1 MTGPKLTP
9 ATPAPGAQARG
20 ALVTGAAQRIGRAI
34 ALGLAQDGWH
44 VIVHYHRS
52 ADAAA
57 ETVAAIEAQG
67 GTATAIAADLA
78 DPAAAAGLI
87 TAAAQATGG
96 LGCLVNNASL
106 FAADD
111 IATVDAAGFDA
122 MMAVNLR
129 APVLLSR
136 AFAENLPAGADG
148 AAGVAGAEGV
158 IINLLD
164 QKLVNPNPDFLSYTL
179 SKYGL
184 SGLTTTL
191 AMALGPRIRV
201 CGVAPG
207 LTLPSGDQPPDQFAA
222 VHGRTP
228 LGRGATAADI
238 AGAVRYLVSAQAVTG
253 EVVLVDG
260 GQHLV
265 GSARD
270 VMFIETADG
279 QPGAGN
285 GDNGGNGA

>member
-1 MTGPKLTP
+1 MT
-9 ATPAPGAQARG
+9 APTSARG

-34 ALGLAQDGWH
+34 ALGLANDGWH
-44 VIVHYHRS
+44 PVVHYHRS
-52 ADAAA
+52 GDAAA
-57 ETVAAIEAQG
+57 ETVAAIEERG
-67 GTATAIAADLA
+67 GTATAIAADLS
-78 DPAAAAGLI
+78 DPDAAAGLV
-87 TAAAQATGG
+87 AAAAAATGG
-96 LGCLVNNASL
+96 LGCLVNNASM

-111 IATVDAAGFDA
+111 IGSVSAAGFDA
-122 MMAVNLR
+122 IMAVNLR

-136 AFAENLPAGADG
+136 AFAEALPDS
-148 AAGVAGAEGV
+148 AEGV
-158 IINLLD
+158 IVNLLD

-191 AMALGPRIRV
+191 AMALAPRIRV

-207 LTLPSGDQPPDQFAA
+207 LTLPSADQRPEQFAA

-228 LGRGATAADI
+228 LGRGATVDDI
-238 AGAVRYLVSAQAVTG
+238 AGAVRYLVAADAVTG

-265 GSARD
+265 GSDRD
-270 VMFIETADG
+270 VMFDRPSDG
-279 QPGAGN
+279 GK
-285 GDNGGNGA
+285 GG

>member
-1 MTGPKLTP
+1 M
-9 ATPAPGAQARG
+9 
-20 ALVTGAAQRIGRAI
+20 TGAAQRIGRAI
-34 ALGLAQDGWH
+34 ALGLAEDGWH
-44 VIVHYHRS
+44 VVVHYHRS

-57 ETVAAIEAQG
+57 ETVVAIEAQG
-67 GTATAIAADLA
+67 GTATAIAADLS

-96 LGCLVNNASL
+96 LGCLVNNASM

-136 AFAENLPAGADG
+136 AFAENLAAGADG
-148 AAGVAGAEGV
+148 ADGV

-207 LTLPSGDQPPDQFAA
+207 LTLPSGDQPPGQFAA
-222 VHGRTP
+222 VQSRTP

-238 AGAVRYLVSAQAVTG
+238 AGAVRYLVSAPAVTG

-270 VMFIETADG
+270 VMFIDTADG
-279 QPGAGN
+279 EPGAGN
-285 GDNGGNGA
+285 GDSGGNGA

>member
-1 MTGPKLTP
+1 MTTENTP
-9 ATPAPGAQARG
+9 RA
-20 ALVTGAAQRIGRAI
+20 ALVTGAGQRIGRAI
-34 ALGLAQDGWH
+34 ALGLAGDGWQI
-44 VIVHYHRS
+44 VVHYHRS
-52 ADAAA
+52 EKAAA

-67 GTATAIAADLA
+67 GQATAIAADLS
-78 DPAAAAGLI
+78 DPAAAAQLVK
-87 TAAAQATGG
+87 AAGEATGG
-96 LGCLVNNASL
+96 LGCLVNNASM

-136 AFAENLPAGADG
+136 AFAETLPND
-148 AAGVAGAEGV
+148 AEGV
-158 IINLLD
+158 IVNLLD

-184 SGLTTTL
+184 GGLTTTL

-207 LTLPSGDQPPDQFAA
+207 LTLPSANQTPDQFAA

-228 LGRGATAADI
+228 LGRGATVDDI
-238 AGAVRYLVSAQAVTG
+238 AGAVRYLVAAVAVTG

-265 GSARD
+265 ASERD
-270 VMFIETADG
+270 VMFIDTGE
-279 QPGAGN
+279 
-285 GDNGGNGA
+285 NGA

>member
-1 MTGPKLTP
+1 
-9 ATPAPGAQARG
+9 
-20 ALVTGAAQRIGRAI
+20 VTGAAQRIGRAI
-34 ALGLAQDGWH
+34 ALGLAEDGWH

-57 ETVAAIEAQG
+57 QTVAAIEAQG
-67 GTATAIAADLA
+67 GTATAIAADLS
-78 DPAAAAGLI
+78 DPAAAAGLLE
-87 TAAAQATGG
+87 AAAQAAGG
-96 LGCLVNNASL
+96 LTCLVNNASL

-136 AFAENLPAGADG
+136 AFAENLPAE
-148 AAGVAGAEGV
+148 AEGV

-207 LTLPSGDQPPDQFAA
+207 LTLPSGDQPPEQFAA

-238 AGAVRYLVSAQAVTG
+238 AGAVRYLVSAKAVTG

-265 GSARD
+265 ASARD
-270 VMFIETADG
+270 VMFIETPDD
-279 QPGAGN
+279 QS
-285 GDNGGNGA
+285 GDSGDGNGA